1 LILHHNIDGVLFFCE
16 CNIGIANLPSELM
29 DDLFIALNKWDE
41 SSQSY
46 ARRGKLT
53 SLIRILLHP
62 QSDTTVDSNCSE
74 QVSDMA
80 CHDEG
85 EAHHEDKTRSM
96 LHEHKVQQDLPII
109 LEALSIEN
117 VARMPNVTS
126 SNHGSDVRGSLSGGS
141 SSSASST
148 SSILALFRRR
158 RYDALRQMDAELVIR
173 ALSDNVEALRSLLVV
188 PTEDGAPIKLRQ
200 GNTRDFSGDKKPPA
214 KP

>member
-1 LILHHNIDGVLFFCE
+1 
-16 CNIGIANLPSELM
+16 M